1 MAKET
6 LDERTHDV
14 PAKHDVEAA
23 LLQVAKVKETAERV
37 ANGDSS
43 AEADQIRVVAGLV
56 HQLAEQTERLF
67 AAMRAP
73 TVEDST
79 AAKEHDEEVLRE
91 EDRTPETAPAA
102 PLDDRAR

>member
-1 MAKET
+1 MARET

-43 AEADQIRVVAGLV
+43 AEADQIRVRRRPRASAG
-56 HQLAEQTERLF
+56 
-67 AAMRAP
+67 RA
-73 TVEDST
+73 
-79 AAKEHDEEVLRE
+79 
-91 EDRTPETAPAA
+91 
-102 PLDDRAR
+102 DRASLCRDAGTHGRGFNSCERA

>member
-1 MAKET
+1 MSAPT
-6 LDERTHDV
+6 PV
-14 PAKHDVEAA
+14 QSNNDVEAA

-43 AEADQIRVVAGLV
+43 TQADQTRVVAGLV

-67 AAMRAP
+67 ASVRAP
-73 TVEDST
+73 AVEET
-79 AAKEHDEEVLRE
+79 AAKEHDDELRRE

-102 PLDDRAR
+102 PLDDRSR

>member
-1 MAKET
+1 MSASTTVQGSNE
-6 LDERTHDV
+6 
-14 PAKHDVEAA
+14 VEAA

-43 AEADQIRVVAGLV
+43 TEVDQTRVVAGLV

-67 AAMRAP
+67 ASVRAP
-73 TVEDST
+73 AGEDT
-79 AAKEHDEEVLRE
+79 AAAKEHDDELRRE